1 MKMLVIA
8 DDFTGANDTGVQL
21 AKKGARTEVVLGDN
35 TKLSGRADVLVINTE
50 SRALSATAAKEKV
63 TTALRHYSAAQHGT
77 PVIYKKIDST
87 FRGNVGAEVEALL
100 IASQAR
106 IAIVAAA
113 IPAAGRTTVQGECR
127 VNQVPLAE
135 TEFATDPKTPI
146 CSSRIKT
153 LINLQSTLP
162 VYEVGLDE
170 IRGPMLASRLNA
182 LAQEAVCIAVLDA
195 ESDGDLALIA
205 QSLEAMNQPFMLV
218 GAAGLANALSVSFY
232 RERQKRLPVL
242 VVAGSMSEATRRQ
255 IEFAAGDKS
264 LGIVDI
270 DVEQLLQNDDPAIIS
285 ELVQRAVAL
294 LQQEQHCVLRT
305 CRNDQ
310 DRLKIDNLCLR
321 YHFTRQVLG
330 ENIGRWLGEI
340 TRQIINQSRIGGL
353 FLTGGDIAI
362 AVARALGA
370 QGYRI
375 EQEVTPCVPC
385 GTFVNSDIDDLPVI
399 TKAGGFGD
407 ESTLRDALYFIE
419 EMYSDE

>member
-21 AKKGARTEVVLGDN
+21 AKKGACTEVVLGN
-35 TKLSGRADVLVINTE
+35 NAKISSRTDVLVINTE
-50 SRALSATAAKEKV
+50 SRALSVVAAKDKV
-63 TTALRHYSAAQHGT
+63 AAALSTYFVPGPQA
-77 PVIYKKIDST
+77 PIIYKKIDST
-87 FRGNVGAEVEALL
+87 FRGNIGAEVETLL
-100 IASQAR
+100 CASQAR

-113 IPAAGRTTVQGECR
+113 IPAAGRATIQGHCL
-127 VNQVPLAE
+127 VNHVPLTE

-146 CSSRIKT
+146 SSSRIKT
-153 LINLQSTLP
+153 LIGLQSSLP
-162 VYEVGLDE
+162 VYELSLNE
-170 IRGPMLASRLNA
+170 IRSPNLASQLNT
-182 LAQEAVCIAVLDA
+182 LAKNAISIVVLDA
-195 ESDGDLALIA
+195 ESDSDLALIA
-205 QSLEAMNQPFMLV
+205 QSLEQMNQPFMLV
-218 GAAGLANALSVSFY
+218 GAAGLANALPVSFY
-232 RERQKRLPVL
+232 RERHKRLPVL

-255 IEFAAGDKS
+255 IEFAAREKS

-270 DVEQLLQNDDPAIIS
+270 DVEQLVQSHDPAIITS
-285 ELVQRAVAL
+285 LVHRAVTL

-305 CRNDQ
+305 CRNEQ
-310 DRLKIDNLCLR
+310 DRLKIDNLCLH
-321 YHFTRQVLG
+321 YHLTRQELG
-330 ENIGRWLGEI
+330 EAIGQSLGTI
-340 TRQIINQSRIGGL
+340 TQQIINQSRIGGL

-375 EQEVTPCVPC
+375 AQEVMPCVPC